1 MQAPSLCNMSCG
13 ADAST
18 FNNQTAVASHELVEV
33 ITDPQYTSGWFDNA
47 NGEIGDICQPQHLRH
62 ARAMPLI
69 TVYTSAEA
77 PPDEK
82 AQSLL
87 RDLSSTFAQ
96 LLGKPE
102 RYVMTR
108 LAPRSPMTFAGSPDP
123 ACYVEIKS
131 IGGITRE
138 NA

>member
-1 MQAPSLCNMSCG
+1 
-13 ADAST
+13 
-18 FNNQTAVASHELVEV
+18 
-33 ITDPQYTSGWFDNA
+33 
-47 NGEIGDICQPQHLRH
+47 
-62 ARAMPLI
+62 MPFI
-69 TVYTSAEA
+69 TVYTSAEP

-82 AQSLL
+82 AQSFL
-87 RDLSSTFAQ
+87 RDLSSTFAP

-108 LAPRSPMTFAGSPDP
+108 LAPRSRMTFAGLPDP

-138 NA
+138 NASRLTEAACKAVQRGLGVPTDRTYVVLHDVPAHMWGFDGSTFG